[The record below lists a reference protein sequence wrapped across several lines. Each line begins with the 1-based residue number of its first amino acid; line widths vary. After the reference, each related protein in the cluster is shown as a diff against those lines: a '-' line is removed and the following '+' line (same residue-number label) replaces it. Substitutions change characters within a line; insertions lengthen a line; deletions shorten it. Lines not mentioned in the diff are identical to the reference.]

1 VNLIFLIIKECVSIV
16 LNQKIFCLSFIVIL
30 NISCANIVPP
40 SGGEKD
46 IDPPNLQKTK
56 KIIQPQG
63 NVSIVFSF
71 DEFIEINNWDQNF
84 YISPP
89 VNKPVTKEI
98 SKKNLILNFQDSS
111 FLDSVTYNISLNNC
125 IKDNNEGNVLEKLS
139 YLFTK
144 NDFMD
149 TLIIKGS
156 LKDAYSLK
164 PVENSTVMLFDS
176 KTNDSL
182 IFYSKPNYFTR
193 TNLNGEFTFSN
204 LNSKKYKIFAID
216 NYDFT
221 FKAKNN
227 IAFLRKEIS
236 ALDSSAINLY
246 SFSYILNDT
255 NADMFLDTNILE
267 IDSNLK
273 TEDTQHGSL
282 EINSRNDS
290 AFYQLIQDDKVVI
303 TSSFLSK
310 PHIIKNIPTGKYRLK
325 YIYDLNNNF
334 KWDSGSWQNKIQP
347 EQVRYYTTE
356 IDIRTNW
363 ELVLDWL

>member
-1 VNLIFLIIKECVSIV
+1 MSVIF
-16 LNQKIFCLSFIVIL
+16 NQKILCLTFLILL

-46 IDPPNLQKTK
+46 TDPPNLQKTQ

-84 YISPP
+84 YVSPT
-89 VNKPVTKEI
+89 VNKTVKKEI
-98 SKKNLILNFQDSS
+98 KKKNLILNFQDSS

-144 NDFMD
+144 NDFID
-149 TLIIKGS
+149 TLEIKGS
-156 LKDAYSLK
+156 LKEAYSLK

-182 IFYSKPNYFTR
+182 IFFSEPNYFTR
-193 TNLNGEFTFSN
+193 TNLNGEFIFSN
-204 LNSKKYKIFAID
+204 LNSKNYKILAID
-216 NYDFT
+216 NNDFT
-221 FKAKNN
+221 FKSKNS
-227 IAFLRKEIS
+227 IAFLKEEIS
-236 ALDSSAINLY
+236 ALDSLAINLY

-255 NADMFLDTNILE
+255 NSDMFLDTNILE
-267 IDSNLK
+267 VDSNLK
-273 TEDTQHGSL
+273 KEDIQHGSL
-282 EINSRNDS
+282 EINSTNDS
-290 AFYQLIQDDKVVI
+290 AFYQLIKDNKVVM

-310 PHIIKNIPTGKYRLK
+310 PHVIKNIPPGRYRLK
-325 YIYDLNNNF
+325 YIFDLNNNS
-334 KWDSGSWQNKIQP
+334 KWDSGSWQNKTQP
-347 EQVRYYTTE
+347 EQVRYYPTE

-363 ELVLDWL
+363 ELVLDWFMK